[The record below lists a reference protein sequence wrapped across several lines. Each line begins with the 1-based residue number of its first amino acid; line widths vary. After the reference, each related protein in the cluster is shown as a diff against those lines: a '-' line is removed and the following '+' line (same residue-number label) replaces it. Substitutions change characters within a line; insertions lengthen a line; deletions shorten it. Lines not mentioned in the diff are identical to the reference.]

1 MSPESAHSSAPTI
14 QTTRCKDLWS
24 CLVQRS
30 TAVPCSYKQFQE
42 KGDLVKVC
50 PALLNIDCSGG
61 VCRPGD
67 DLSDIQPQ
75 ILEAGD
81 SLCTSF
87 LLEIYHNLLCLMFR
101 MRLLVEHHAARF
113 STSSLYAVPSLLVN
127 QTNDCCVIH
136 YFEHTSTL

>member
-1 MSPESAHSSAPTI
+1 M
-14 QTTRCKDLWS
+14 
-24 CLVQRS
+24 
-30 TAVPCSYKQFQE
+30 
-42 KGDLVKVC
+42 KVC
-50 PALLNIDCSGG
+50 PAFLNIDGSGG

-75 ILEAGD
+75 MLEARD

-87 LLEIYHNLLCLMFR
+87 LLEIYHNRLCLIFR
-101 MRLLVEHHAARF
+101 MRLLVEHYAARF

-127 QTNDCCVIH
+127 QTNDCCVIY